1 MRQWHRRYRI
11 TKQATLTG
19 NPLKLIAAV
28 MAFSLSPACSHDL
41 KRLERAQEQ
50 ALSSPAIAPAEHK
63 GHRDRVRPGKK
74 AHTAPAISSEERE
87 TMPAMDHSKMNHNPL
102 PSTAQPRQPDTAE
115 NPEPDSSPGSADSE
129 ETGAGNHGNHHR
141 HDDAGHGSL
150 PRQEISPPSDVRD
163 PHAYS
168 EGYDFGP
175 LPRPHMGDDDNQ
187 GSLLVD
193 RLESQTKRN
202 NTSVT
207 YDWQAWYGPTYDRA
221 LIRAEGEIESG
232 TFKNA
237 RNELLWAHAVTAY
250 WDTHLGVRY
259 DSGKGT
265 DRGWLAFGVQGL
277 APYWLYV
284 EATAYVNEQGRTAF
298 RLETEYDLLLT
309 QKLILQPRIELNIYS
324 RRDDT
329 RDVSSGLSDLEAGLR
344 LRYEIVRELA
354 PYVGFE
360 WSGRFGSG
368 ADNIRVA
375 GKDAE
380 ETRFVAGVR
389 FWF

>member
-1 MRQWHRRYRI
+1 MRQWNRRSRI
-11 TKQATLTG
+11 TQPTTLTSS
-19 NPLKLIAAV
+19 PIKLIAAV
-28 MAFSLSPACSHDL
+28 IVFSLSPACSQDL
-41 KRLERAQEQ
+41 KHLERAQDQ
-50 ALSSPAIAPAEHK
+50 ALSGHAIAPAEHK
-63 GHRDRVRPGKK
+63 GHMVKPGKK
-74 AHTAPAISSEERE
+74 AHTAPAKTPEDMK
-87 TMPAMDHSKMNHNPL
+87 TMPDRDHSGMNHKSMDQVSKP
-102 PSTAQPRQPDTAE
+102 ATAE
-115 NPEPDSSPGSADSE
+115 P
-129 ETGAGNHGNHHR
+129 
-141 HDDAGHGSL
+141 AGHGSMSM
-150 PRQEISPPSDVRD
+150 QGGSPPPDVRD

-168 EGYDFGP
+168 DGYDFGL
-175 LPRPHMGDDDNQ
+175 LPRPHMGDDDNR

-207 YDWQAWYGPTYDRA
+207 YDWQAWYGPTYNRL

-309 QKLILQPRIELNIYS
+309 QKLILQPRIEMNIYS

-329 RDVSSGLSDLEAGLR
+329 RDVSSGLSSIEAGLR
-344 LRYEIVRELA
+344 LRYEILREFA
-354 PYVGFE
+354 PYVGIE
-360 WSGRFGSG
+360 WAGRFGSA
-368 ADNIRVA
+368 ADNIRFA
-375 GKDAE
+375 GRDAE